1 MWRETVWVTF
11 YEFEEI
17 RWGSRFNVD
26 WCDAWHNKIVIVDI
40 LKKVEQ
46 RAHVGVALDLGA
58 LYPVVVRVLGS
69 RFQKPSGVPWPASR
83 E

>member
-1 MWRETVWVTF
+1 VWRETVWVTF

>member
-17 RWGSRFNVD
+17 RWGSRFNVNRR
-26 WCDAWHNKIVIVDI
+26 DAWHDKVIIVDI
-40 LKKVEQ
+40 FEKVEQ
-46 RAHVGVALDLGA
+46 RAYVGVALDPGA
-58 LYPVVVRVLGS
+58 LYPVVVGVFGS
-69 RFQKPSGVPWPASR
+69 RFHKSSGVPWPASR